1 MSKIKYYK
9 GFEISHCGDGL
20 RVTRLNDENDL
31 HTHLN
36 SLKACYSVID
46 DVLDEKLPYKR
57 CNWYLISLYRLST
70 NEDYKRKIQE
80 VLDTRKNKGKK
91 PKYYNSRK
99 K

>member
-1 MSKIKYYK
+1 MSKIKEYK

-20 RVTRLNDENDL
+20 RVTRLNEDGDM

-36 SLKACYSVID
+36 SLKACHNVID
-46 DVLDEKLPYKR
+46 DVLAEKLPYKR

-80 VLDTRKNKGKK
+80 VLDTRRKKGKK
-91 PKYYNSRK
+91 QKYYNPK
-99 K
+99 KK